1 MSQKIEKINLNDIT
15 NEYEVKNVEAF
26 SQYLKQ
32 VWKDL
37 SGRNKDEN
45 EGIDKITFQKYY
57 ELPGLISERLFSVF
71 DSSGSGYLSFC
82 YLNLVIHNI

>member
-26 SQYLKQ
+26 TQYLKQ

-37 SGRNKDEN
+37 SGRTQENKD
-45 EGIDKITFQKYY
+45 
-57 ELPGLISERLFSVF
+57 L
-71 DSSGSGYLSFC
+71 
-82 YLNLVIHNI
+82 